1 MSDHDVAGVR
11 AASKLRSE
19 APLEPLT
26 VRISMAVQLTGLG
39 RSKLYELIKSGE
51 IETIKVGAATLVT
64 MSSLRRLFGRGSP

>member
-1 MSDHDVAGVR
+1 MSDHDVAGVQ

-19 APLEPLT
+19 ALLEPLT
-26 VRISMAVQLTGLG
+26 VRISMAVRLTGLG

-64 MSSLRRLFGRGSP
+64 MSSLRRLLGRRLA